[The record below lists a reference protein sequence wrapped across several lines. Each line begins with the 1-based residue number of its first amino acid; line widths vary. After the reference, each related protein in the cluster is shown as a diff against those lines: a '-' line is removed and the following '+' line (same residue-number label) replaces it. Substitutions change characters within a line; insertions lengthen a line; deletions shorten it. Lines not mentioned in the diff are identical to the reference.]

1 MSPDHAA
8 ERPAQHAVEPA
19 ADEPPFTATGERV
32 TVRPPTPVDIEAY
45 TAAVTLSERRLADFA
60 MPDPHN
66 LPVVI
71 DNQSPTYRTFM
82 VHALDPEGSHGLV
95 GRINVANVVGGSFRS
110 ASVGYDS
117 YDPYAGRGL
126 FVEGLR
132 LTLDLVFADP
142 PQGMGLHRVE
152 ANIQPANHR
161 SAGLVR
167 SLGFVHEGF
176 SRDFLHLPGL
186 DGRRDWR
193 DHERFAMLS
202 SDWPAV
208 PYRPHGHRRI
218 ACVVTGPGG
227 AGSGYGG
234 TSLGAAVA
242 AELGVPLFSA
252 TAVESPSALFELLRC
267 SPVGGVVEGRLS
279 GPELRTGLAR
289 AGYEPSGVPVLDH
302 AVDVPRRDVVRHAL
316 AVRAAYA

>member
-1 MSPDHAA
+1 
-8 ERPAQHAVEPA
+8 
-19 ADEPPFTATGERV
+19 
-32 TVRPPTPVDIEAY
+32 
-45 TAAVTLSERRLADFA
+45 
-60 MPDPHN
+60 MPNPHN
-66 LPVVI
+66 LPVVL

-82 VHALDPEGSHGLV
+82 VHALDPEGAHGLV
-95 GRINVANVVGGSFRS
+95 GRINVANVVEGAFRS
-110 ASVGYDS
+110 ATVGYDS

-142 PQGMGLHRVE
+142 PLGMGLHRVE

-193 DHERFAMLS
+193 DHDRFTMLS
-202 SDWPAV
+202 TDWPAAPV
-208 PYRPHGHRRI
+208 PSARPPPDRLRRHRTRRPSGPAHTGLTAATAARAWPRPSPPSSACRSTRRRHRREPGHPLR
-218 ACVVTGPGG
+218 AAPRVTGRWGRRVPAPRPRAADGPGP
-227 AGSGYGG
+227 SG
-234 TSLGAAVA
+234 LR
-242 AELGVPLFSA
+242 
-252 TAVESPSALFELLRC
+252 ALRACRC
-267 SPVGGVVEGRLS
+267 SRG
-279 GPELRTGLAR
+279 
-289 AGYEPSGVPVLDH
+289 H
-302 AVDVPRRDVVRHAL
+302 DVSRREVVRHAL